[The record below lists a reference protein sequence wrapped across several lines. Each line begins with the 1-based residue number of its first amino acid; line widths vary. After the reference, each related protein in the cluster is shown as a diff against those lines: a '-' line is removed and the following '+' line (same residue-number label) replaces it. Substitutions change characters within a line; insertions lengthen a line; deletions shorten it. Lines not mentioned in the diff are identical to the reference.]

1 MMRVRIF
8 AGGTPAAVAEQIN
21 DWFEKE
27 AGSAHIAKTET
38 VVGPAVDRYGPYPCV
53 VITIWYEPESD
64 CKPAARGLETL
75 ADPHAP
81 TPLFAVRS

>member
-38 VVGPAVDRYGPYPCV
+38 VVGPAVQFLDFDGLHPPISF
-53 VITIWYEPESD
+53 VID
-64 CKPAARGLETL
+64 G
-75 ADPHAP
+75 
-81 TPLFAVRS
+81 

>member
-27 AGSAHIAKTET
+27 AGSAHIAKET
-38 VVGPAVDRYGPYPCV
+38 LSNAGAADGL
-53 VITIWYEPESD
+53 
-64 CKPAARGLETL
+64 AAR
-75 ADPHAP
+75 A
-81 TPLFAVRS
+81 